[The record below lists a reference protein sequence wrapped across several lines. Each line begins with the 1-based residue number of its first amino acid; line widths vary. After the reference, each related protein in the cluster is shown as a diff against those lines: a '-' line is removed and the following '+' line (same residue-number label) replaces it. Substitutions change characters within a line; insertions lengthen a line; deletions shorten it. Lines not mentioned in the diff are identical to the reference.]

1 MGTYTTNY
9 NLFMPTI
16 GEQGWGELVNG
27 NFEIIDTTMSGLNAR
42 MDTAEMDI
50 TSLTTR
56 MGTAETHISAI
67 ESVVK
72 NGIVTADAYKVKVA
86 SSGILYLGNQ
96 TLSYSETLSKSIA
109 VTYPE
114 YVSVSL
120 TIPPSIITKESSQLD
135 FDCNHIHEVLITISG
150 NKPTRNASV
159 YITLDGVTIYENLT
173 NGTQSIS
180 YSNVHTLD
188 TSVPHTIEF
197 FVSVVIA
204 GYSLSA
210 TVTANID
217 EIKYYF
223 A

>member
-9 NLFMPTI
+9 NLFMPSI

-27 NFEIIDTTMSGLNAR
+27 NFATIDNTMSGLNTR
-42 MDTAEMDI
+42 MGTAETNI
-50 TSLTTR
+50 TSLTSR

-72 NGIVTADAYKVKVA
+72 NGVVTADAYKVKVA

-96 TLSYSETLSKSIA
+96 TLSYSETISKYITVGWDSYTSA
-109 VTYPE
+109 
-114 YVSVSL
+114 SL
-120 TIPPSIITKESSQLD
+120 TIPTSIITKESSQLD
-135 FDCNHIHEVLITISG
+135 FDCDRIHGVSITIEG
-150 NKPTRNASV
+150 RKPTLNASV
-159 YITLDGVTIYENLT
+159 YITFDGVTIYENYE
-173 NGTQSIS
+173 NKIQSIS

-188 TSVPHTIEF
+188 TSIPHTIEF
-197 FVSVVIA
+197 FGKIPASN
-204 GYSLSA
+204 GTLSA

>member
-9 NLFMPTI
+9 NLFMPTV
-16 GEQGWGELVNG
+16 GEQGWGDLVNG
-27 NFEIIDTTMSGLNAR
+27 NFATIDNTMSDLNTR
-42 MDTAEMDI
+42 MGTAETNI
-50 TSLTTR
+50 TSLTSR

-72 NGIVTADAYKVKVA
+72 NGVVTADAYKVKVA

-96 TLSYSETLSKSIA
+96 TLSYSETLSKSITA
-109 VTYPE
+109 NYPE
-114 YVSVSL
+114 YTSVSL

-135 FDCNHIHEVLITISG
+135 FDCNRIHEVSITISG
-150 NKPTRNASV
+150 SKPTRNSTM
-159 YITLDGVTIYENLT
+159 YITLDGVTIYENPT
-173 NGTQSIS
+173 TGAQGIS

-197 FVSVVIA
+197 FVTVVIA